1 MRFSEPME
9 DLIQVRV
16 ARAEKRRLLET
27 ARRLGVSLSDLVRER
42 AALANRPA
50 KGGYNG

>member
-16 ARAEKRRLLET
+16 ASCEKRRLKEA
-27 ARRLGVSLSDLVRER
+27 ARRLGVSLSDLIRTKLMFDRE
-42 AALANRPA
+42 LA
-50 KGGYNG
+50 